1 MTTQPESDERTTTLD
16 APPESWP
23 EESEQRT
30 TDEALDSPAPRRRSR
45 LGVHLFGAM
54 AGLILTPVAIGFLT
68 YGGYR
73 YQQLTDAGATV
84 DYDTRGLVSLGV
96 GAGVLLIVLL
106 SGALSPLGPLLGGLL
121 WGLAPAAL
129 YLALPAD
136 TVQWVDGAPVA
147 PVEIEVATIG
157 WLTLACFLAVGVS
170 LFGSGLSSALRRR

>member
-30 TDEALDSPAPRRRSR
+30 TDEPLDSPTPRRRSR
-45 LGVHLFGAM
+45 LGAHLFGAM

-73 YQQLTDAGATV
+73 YQQLTEAGATV

>member
-1 MTTQPESDERTTTLD
+1 VTTQPESDERTTTMD

-23 EESEQRT
+23 EESEQRM
-30 TDEALDSPAPRRRSR
+30 TDEEPESPPRRRSR
-45 LGVHLFGAM
+45 LGAHLFGAM
-54 AGLILTPVAIGFLT
+54 SGLILTPVAIGFLT

-136 TVQWVDGAPVA
+136 TVQWIDDAPVA
-147 PVEIEVATIG
+147 PVEIEVATIS
-157 WLTLACFLAVGVS
+157 WLALGCFLAVGIS
-170 LFGSGLSSALRRR
+170 LFGSGIGSALRRR

>member
-30 TDEALDSPAPRRRSR
+30 TDEALDSPTPRRRSR
-45 LGVHLFGAM
+45 LGMHLFGAM

>member
-30 TDEALDSPAPRRRSR
+30 TDEALESPPRRRSR
-45 LGVHLFGAM
+45 LGAHLFGAM
-54 AGLILTPVAIGFLT
+54 SGLILTPVAIGFLT

-136 TVQWVDGAPVA
+136 TVQWIDDAPVA

-170 LFGSGLSSALRRR
+170 LFGAGLSSALRRR